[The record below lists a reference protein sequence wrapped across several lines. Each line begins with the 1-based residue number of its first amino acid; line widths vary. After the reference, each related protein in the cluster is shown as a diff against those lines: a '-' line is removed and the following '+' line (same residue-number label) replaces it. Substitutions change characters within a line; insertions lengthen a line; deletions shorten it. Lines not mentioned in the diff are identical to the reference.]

1 MVRKRYL
8 YVVALVVLAALAGGS
23 YATGFGGKHRVK
35 ADRLS
40 GFQEPP
46 AVFSNGT
53 GSFKATINQGASPP
67 NITFE
72 LTYSNLSAPATI
84 AHIHFGNRFTSGAIV
99 VWLCGGGGRP
109 ACPAGNTAAAA
120 TVTGTITAADVIAQ
134 SPNQGIPAGG
144 FDQLVKA
151 IRAGVTY
158 ANVHTSTFPSGEI
171 RAQINDRDQREFDHR
186 RSHH

>member
-1 MVRKRYL
+1 M
-8 YVVALVVLAALAGGS
+8 
-23 YATGFGGKHRVK
+23 
-35 ADRLS
+35 
-40 GFQEPP
+40 
-46 AVFSNGT
+46 FSTGT

-84 AHIHFGNRFTSGAIV
+84 AHIHFGNRFTSGGIA

-109 ACPAGNTAAAA
+109 ACPAGNTATEA
-120 TVTGTITAADVIAQ
+120 TVTGTIVPADVLAL
-134 SPNQGIPAGG
+134 QGIPAGG

-158 ANVHTSTFPSGEI
+158 ANVHTSTFPGGEI
-171 RAQINDRDQREFDHR
+171 RAQINNRNQRQFDHD
-186 RSHH
+186 SQH

>member
-8 YVVALVVLAALAGGS
+8 YVLALVVLAALVGGA
-23 YATGFGGKHRVK
+23 YATGFGGKHKVK

-72 LTYSNLSAPATI
+72 LTYSNLSAPATA
-84 AHIHFGNRFTSGAIV
+84 AHIHFGNRFTSGDV
-99 VWLCGGGGRP
+99 VAFLCGGGGKP
-109 ACPAGNTAAAA
+109 ACLAGNTATEA
-120 TVTGTITAADVIAQ
+120 TVTGTIVSGDVLP
-134 SPNQGIPAGG
+134 SRGIPAGG

-158 ANVHTSTFPSGEI
+158 ANVHTGTFPSGEI
-171 RAQINDRDQREFDHR
+171 RAQINDRDQRQSDDHR
-186 RSHH
+186 FHH